1 MDELSKDV
9 GVVALDGADMTPS
22 AMVVGGGGG
31 GAGGVG
37 SPSASGVAPPDGG
50 YLDGLLREKDALNLG
65 AGMDLTKRLVN
76 QGESPEAGV
85 AGGAEGRPPPPLSF
99 SPFFS
104 SVASVSLRLP
114 EKNECTRVPFITL
127 ILLSSLLPSFRRR

>member
-85 AGGAEGRPPPPLSF
+85 AGGAEGRPPPALLLL
-99 SPFFS
+99 PFLLLCCFCFS
-104 SVASVSLRLP
+104 SASG
-114 EKNECTRVPFITL
+114 KK
-127 ILLSSLLPSFRRR
+127 

>member
-9 GVVALDGADMTPS
+9 GVVALDGADMTPN

-31 GAGGVG
+31 GGGGVG

-85 AGGAEGRPPPPLSF
+85 GGGAEWDGLSPRPSPSLPP
-99 SPFFS
+99 PFFS
-104 SVASVSLRLP
+104 
-114 EKNECTRVPFITL
+114 
-127 ILLSSLLPSFRRR
+127 ILLLPFLFGFREK

>member
-85 AGGAEGRPPPPLSF
+85 AEGAA
-99 SPFFS
+99 SPALLLLPFLLLCFFCFS
-104 SVASVSLRLP
+104 SVSGK
-114 EKNECTRVPFITL
+114 KNECTRVPFITV